1 MPQIKIR
8 YMVDE
13 GDLINK
19 PTHYVSV
26 FKGYDR
32 LVSIEAKT
40 KKIVK
45 EKVSQW
51 LMKNKIAEMVIP
63 KNLGF

>member
-1 MPQIKIR
+1 
-8 YMVDE
+8 MVDE

-51 LMKNKIAEMVIP
+51 LMRNKIVEMVIP

>member
-32 LVSIEAKT
+32 LVSIEATT
-40 KKIVK
+40 KKMVK
-45 EKVSQW
+45 RKVAEW
-51 LMKNKIAEMVIP
+51 LMINKTVDAIIP